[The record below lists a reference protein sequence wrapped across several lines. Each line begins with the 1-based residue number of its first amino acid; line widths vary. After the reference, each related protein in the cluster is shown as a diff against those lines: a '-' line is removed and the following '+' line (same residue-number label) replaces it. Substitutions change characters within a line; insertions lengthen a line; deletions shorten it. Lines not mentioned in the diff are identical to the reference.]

1 MFDSLHHP
9 LSPEHG
15 PDRGPRGGGGVRGG
29 GAGARAARG
38 LPPVGGQLGAET
50 EGPRVLQEDH
60 RALLR
65 IQTRHVALQPRQ
77 GSTDAADVAFFFY
90 YLVSARIMDP
100 VY

>member
-1 MFDSLHHP
+1 M
-9 LSPEHG
+9 G
-15 PDRGPRGGGGVRGG
+15 RGGGVRGG

-38 LPPVGGQLGAET
+38 LPPVGGQLGAEA
-50 EGPRVLQEDH
+50 EGPRVLQENH

-77 GSTDAADVAFFFY
+77 GSTKVAFFFH
-90 YLVSARIMDP
+90 YLVLARIMDP